1 MIGGFESNLE
11 RAEKSL
17 NETKAS
23 KLFHEKCYSVF
34 LLVFSEYEICPG
46 FSARSN
52 WSHFRRLL
60 CVLFM
65 SPWHLLQSFPKIGQ
79 LPEGRSLVPKALRG

>member
-1 MIGGFESNLE
+1 MRNAIQFSSWF
-11 RAEKSL
+11 SL
-17 NETKAS
+17 NMR
-23 KLFHEKCYSVF
+23 FV
-34 LLVFSEYEICPG
+34 LV